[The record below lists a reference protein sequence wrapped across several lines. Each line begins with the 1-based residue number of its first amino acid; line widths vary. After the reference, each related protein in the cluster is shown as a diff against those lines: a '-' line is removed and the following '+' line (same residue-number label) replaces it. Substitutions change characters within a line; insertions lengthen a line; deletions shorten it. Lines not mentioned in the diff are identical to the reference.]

1 MNSNLIIEKFLRNFF
16 EEIISLCPNRKSGSE
31 KLENK
36 REKTP
41 LCTQT
46 RKQAQQA
53 LENKSEKSLLCT
65 QTRNNQEI
73 RLRSVWVQEQENAAL
88 YLIDRTRVK
97 IETTDG
103 GTNAKNPRSVPKPP
117 NIQATTLC

>member
-46 RKQAQQA
+46 R
-53 LENKSEKSLLCT
+53 
-65 QTRNNQEI
+65 NNQEI

-97 IETTDG
+97 IETND
-103 GTNAKNPRSVPKPP
+103 
-117 NIQATTLC
+117 